1 MENLKVVLQVI
12 IALGVFNVWLI
23 RPRRETEWRGGQA
36 ASLSE
41 EFEIY
46 GLPGWAMGVVGSLKI
61 LFAILLIVG
70 IWYPP
75 IVEPAAIGMAI
86 MMAGAISMHLKV
98 GDPLM
103 RSLPATI
110 MLALSVIVAFG

>member
-1 MENLKVVLQVI
+1 MEHLEVVLQVI
-12 IALGVFNVWLI
+12 IALGIFNVWLI
-23 RPRRETEWRGGQA
+23 RPRRDTEWRAGEA

-46 GLPGWAMGVVGSLKI
+46 GLPRWAMGVVGSLKI

-70 IWYPP
+70 IWHPS
-75 IVEPAAIGMAI
+75 IVEPAAMGMAVL
-86 MMAGAISMHLKV
+86 MAGAVSMHLKV

-103 RSLPATI
+103 RSLPAVI
-110 MLALSVIVAFG
+110 MLALSVIVAFA